1 MPTIGQELQLLE
13 RVRSGDREAAEALAA
28 ATYRPLFAALV
39 RLCGD
44 RDFAADLTQ
53 ETFRRAWE
61 ALPGFDG
68 RSRLSTW
75 LYRIGYNAFL
85 NHLRR
90 PHRMVS
96 LEGQDVDP
104 PEDPS
109 LSTEDRLAGAEAI
122 RHLREAVLELPEAL
136 RFLVTAHYWAGFT
149 VRDLAREEGITT
161 VAIRKRL
168 RSAPDCPTHRTVVH
182 HCHFR
187 AR

>member
-1 MPTIGQELQLLE
+1 MPTTGQELQLLE

-28 ATYRPLFAALV
+28 ATYRPVFSALF

-44 RDFAADLTQ
+44 RDLAADLTQ

-61 ALPGFDG
+61 ALPDFDG
-68 RSRLSTW
+68 RSRLTTW

-96 LEGQDVDP
+96 LDGDAGAIAP
-104 PEDPS
+104 PADPS
-109 LSTEDRLAGAEAI
+109 LSMEDRLTGAETL
-122 RHLREAVLELPEAL
+122 RLLREAVLALPDDL
-136 RFLVTAHYWAGFT
+136 RFLVTARYWAGIP
-149 VRDLAREEGITT
+149 VRDLARAEDITT

-168 RSAPDCPTHRTVVH
+168 R
-182 HCHFR
+182 R
-187 AR
+187 ALASLEEAMERSSS